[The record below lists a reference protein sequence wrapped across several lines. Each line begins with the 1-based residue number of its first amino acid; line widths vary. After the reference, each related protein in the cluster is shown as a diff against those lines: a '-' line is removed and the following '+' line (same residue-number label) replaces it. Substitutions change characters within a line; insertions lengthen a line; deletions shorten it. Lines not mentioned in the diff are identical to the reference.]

1 MSVALFVLPPYLVVL
16 LLCAAAYVIG
26 AAILR
31 RLSFANGAER
41 IFVCTSFGLGIV
53 SHLVLCIGMLGWL
66 TITGVIMSLGVAVAT
81 SAWLLRKPGDS
92 EKSKQDKSSLSPL
105 KWLALL
111 AGIIVLSV
119 VLLPIWMLPL
129 YPPTDF
135 DVTMYHLVAPKLWLQ
150 AHRVIVTPF
159 LRFPIAPHSA
169 HTLFAT
175 LMLGGNDLS
184 PQILSLA
191 ATGLVAT
198 GLYGWGSRVSGIDAG
213 ILAAALWLGSP
224 AVLAMAGVGGY
235 HMLASLF
242 AFGSIYALSNY
253 GKTRQILWL
262 FVASAFLGFAEST
275 WSMTIYFVPV
285 FAVALTYFILKERQV
300 RPLYV
305 VVLGLLLGWG
315 PALARATWYTRN
327 PFFPLLTQLF
337 GPGPWW
343 TAQDVNGMIHS
354 IKKFGLSR
362 TIGGFLT
369 LPYELVAH
377 PGKFQ
382 SIETYSVA
390 LFVSLPLV
398 ALRSALDKYVRWL
411 GVIVLFYASCWFIF
425 GQVMRYLLPIVPVLC
440 FATAVTISWLADW
453 ICRGRHATST
463 SLIAVVAMAL
473 IWPGLSFARKE
484 RLKRGPI
491 PRTKVEREA
500 YIASK
505 IPEYRALAIANMSP
519 GPLYSLF
526 GTNAAYYSDGLFMGD
541 WSGPGGYSQVLN
553 SLANGKRLYSTLHR
567 LGANYFL
574 ISLRPRRL
582 PLLPYDYDEQ
592 FDSYFE
598 PLFADS
604 SSELYRIRDS
614 PQLITANRPNLLRNA
629 GFDEVQGNWPIA
641 WDHFRMPVVGWPG
654 GGAFSGRFA
663 VEVTDTDGFRQPV
676 RVTPGKTYELELH
689 ARSDTP
695 KKLFRLQINWL
706 NHDGHICSAFI
717 QVREATLGWHSY
729 TARMTAPACA
739 EVAQVYASA
748 HAGNWVWLDSFVFRS
763 VGGEPINP
771 EAHTPEIDSTQPR

>member
-1 MSVALFVLPPYLVVL
+1 MALFALPPYLFVL
-16 LLCAAAYVIG
+16 LLCTGAYVIG
-26 AAILR
+26 TAILR
-31 RLSFANGAER
+31 CLSFANGAER
-41 IFVCTSFGLGIV
+41 VFVCTSFGIGII
-53 SHLVLCIGMLGWL
+53 SHLVLCIGMMGWL
-66 TITGVIMSLGVAVAT
+66 TITGVIMSLGVTVAA
-81 SAWLLRKPGDS
+81 SALLLRKRRDS
-92 EKSKQDKSSLSPL
+92 QESKPHPSRL
-105 KWLALL
+105 KWLALIARL
-111 AGIIVLSV
+111 IILSI

-135 DVTMYHLVAPKLWLQ
+135 DVTMYHLAEPKLWLQ

-159 LRFPIAPHSA
+159 LRLPIGPHSA
-169 HTLFAT
+169 YTLFAT
-175 LMLGGNDLS
+175 LMLAGNDLS

-198 GLYGWGSRVSGIDAG
+198 GLYGWGSRASGIDAG

-224 AVLAMAGVGGY
+224 AVLAMAGVGSY

-253 GKTRQILWL
+253 GRTRQIPWL
-262 FVASAFLGFAEST
+262 FIASAFFGFAEST

-327 PFFPLLTQLF
+327 PLFPLLTQLF
-337 GPGPWW
+337 GAGPWW
-343 TAQDVNGMIHS
+343 TAQDVDGMIS
-354 IKKFGLSR
+354 TIRKFGSSR
-362 TIGGFLT
+362 TLGGFLT
-369 LPYELVAH
+369 LPYALVAH

-382 SIETYSVA
+382 GSENYSVA

-398 ALRSALDKYVRWL
+398 TLRSALDKYVRWL
-411 GVIVLFYASCWFIF
+411 GVIVLFYASCWFVF
-425 GQVMRYLLPIVPVLC
+425 GQVMRYLLPILPVLC
-440 FATAVTISWLADW
+440 FATAMTISWLTDW
-453 ICRGRHATST
+453 ICRGRHAAST
-463 SLIAVVAMAL
+463 SLIAVAAMAL

-484 RLKRGPI
+484 RLERGPV

-500 YIASK
+500 YIASR
-505 IPEYRALAIANMSP
+505 IPAYRALAIANMSP
-519 GPLYSLF
+519 GPLYSLY

-541 WSGPGGYSQVLN
+541 WFGPGRYSQVLN
-553 SLANGKRLYSTLHR
+553 SLANGKSLYSTLHR

-574 ISLRPRRL
+574 ISLDPARPRAML
-582 PLLPYDYDEQ
+582 PYDEQ

-629 GFDEVQGNWPIA
+629 GFDEVHDNWPIA
-641 WDHFRMPVVGWPG
+641 WNHFRMPVVGAPG
-654 GGAFSGRFA
+654 SGAFSGKFA
-663 VEVTDTDGFRQPV
+663 VEVTDADGFEQPV

-689 ARSDTP
+689 ARSDAP

-706 NHDGHICSAFI
+706 NHDGHICSVFI
-717 QVREATLGWHSY
+717 QVREATLSWHSY
-729 TARMTAPACA
+729 AARMTAPACA
-739 EVAQVYASA
+739 EVAQVYANG
-748 HAGNWVWLDSFVFRS
+748 HAGNWVWLDSFVFRI

-771 EAHTPEIDSTQPR
+771 EAHTPKIDSTQPR